1 METKNLDT
9 YIIQET
15 HRDFE
20 RILLKEMIMIHH
32 GPDMQPT
39 RRAKGGVAIIH
50 SKRLMEGCKRGG
62 QITKRGGKTI
72 GNTTTAVIF
81 NIFFILSVILLFF

>member
-1 METKNLDT
+1 
-9 YIIQET
+9 
-15 HRDFE
+15 
-20 RILLKEMIMIHH
+20 MIMIHH

-72 GNTTTAVIF
+72 GNTTR
-81 NIFFILSVILLFF
+81 LL